1 MKSWKRLLRS
11 SGWPSQK
18 GNNLGTYIRTV
29 VEVRGADGWKAN
41 TKNVFSN
48 DVTWPGHSAE
58 PLTHKAFFWQSYT
71 MYSLLAGVCVRDFG
85 ITPVAPGRDLPE
97 DADEY
102 SLVELLGCWDAYG
115 LSPLSVA
122 DKQRNRHD
130 TDLFGFS
137 WVTAAEL
144 LAVDYD
150 THITAIEDPSH
161 VRSLRSELDERFFQ
175 HLEQLSELGNT
186 KDVRILFRFS

>member
-1 MKSWKRLLRS
+1 
-11 SGWPSQK
+11 
-18 GNNLGTYIRTV
+18 LGTYLRTV
-29 VEVRGADGWKAN
+29 VEVRDADGWKAN
-41 TKNVFSN
+41 TKNVFTN
-48 DVTWPGHSAE
+48 DITWPGHSAE

-71 MYSLLAGVCVRDFG
+71 TYSLLAGVCVRYFG

-102 SLVELLGCWDAYG
+102 SLVELLGDWDTYG
-115 LSPLSVA
+115 LSPMSVA

-137 WVTAAEL
+137 RVTAAEL

-150 THITAIEDPSH
+150 TQISTIDEPSC
-161 VRSLRSELDERFFQ
+161 VRSLRSELGDRFFQ
-175 HLEQLSELGNT
+175 HLNQLSDLGAPE
-186 KDVRILFRFS
+186 DVRVLFRFS

>member
-1 MKSWKRLLRS
+1 V
-11 SGWPSQK
+11 
-18 GNNLGTYIRTV
+18 GTYIRTV
-29 VEVRGADGWKAN
+29 VEVRGAEGWKAN
-41 TKNVFSN
+41 SKNVFAN
-48 DVTWPGHSAE
+48 DATWPGHSSE

-102 SLVELLGCWDAYG
+102 SLVELLGSWDTYG
-115 LSPLSVA
+115 VSPMSVS
-122 DKQRNRHD
+122 DKQRNCDD

-150 THITAIEDPSH
+150 MQISAIDEPSR
-161 VRSLRSELDERFFQ
+161 VRSLRNELDEKFFK
-175 HLEQLSELGNT
+175 HLEQLSDLGAPE
-186 KDVRILFRFS
+186 DVRILFRFS